1 MAQQKT
7 MQSPAVGTAGP
18 DSSPPVVLVTGASG
32 ALGQSL
38 CTELVASGQRVVAI
52 VRGGE
57 SPPPALE
64 QPGISCVVANIT
76 DAAEFS
82 AALSQIVEQWGRVHG
97 AVLCAGG
104 WEGGKTVNETAAEV
118 WQRVFASNLD
128 SARVCIAALLSH
140 MKTAGGGS
148 VVAIGSRTV
157 ERPWEG
163 ANAAAYTAS
172 KAALV
177 SLVKTAAQEMLGTGV
192 RLNAVMP
199 STIDTPA
206 NRAVMPQA
214 NFARW
219 VTLNELNNVITFLLS
234 PKSSAV
240 SGAAIP
246 VYGRL

>member
-1 MAQQKT
+1 MGVPKT
-7 MQSPAVGTAGP
+7 MQSPAVGAGP
-18 DSSPPVVLVTGASG
+18 DSSPPAVLVTGASG

-38 CTELVASGQRVVAI
+38 CSELVASGQRVIAI
-52 VRGGE
+52 VRNAE
-57 SPPPALE
+57 RVPPALE
-64 QPGISCVVANIT
+64 QPGVVCVAANVT
-76 DAAEFS
+76 DAADFTG
-82 AALSQIVEQWGRVHG
+82 ALSRIIEQWGRVQG

-104 WEGGKTVNETAAEV
+104 WEGGKPVNETASEV

-128 SARVCIAALLSH
+128 SARVCIGALVGH
-140 MKTAGGGS
+140 MRGSGGGS
-148 VVAIGSRTV
+148 IVAIGARTV

-163 ANAAAYTAS
+163 ANAAAYAAS

-177 SLVKTAAQEMLGTGV
+177 TLVKTAAQEALGTGV

-199 STIDTPA
+199 STLDTPG

-214 NFARW
+214 NFSRW
-219 VTLNELNNVITFLLS
+219 VTLSELNNVITFLLS